1 MAVFTAIATAIV
13 GAFATVGGAFIA
25 ASGALT
31 LAGGV
36 VTGLIAGGLAM
47 GTAKI
52 LGVFKPPNVAS
63 AKDPGVKV
71 QVNPSTDNKIPVF
84 YGTNLTG
91 GIIVDAG
98 ISNSNDTMT
107 YVIVF
112 GEQTDTGTFSV
123 GKQFRGD
130 QQLVFGVAGSTHIV
144 QSVIDANASTT
155 NKVAGK
161 MRCRI
166 YAGGTAAT
174 DQIFP
179 INAANRVAATTML
192 PTITASTSYE
202 KLVFAVFQMD
212 YDAEERLT
220 SLGSYTAEMT
230 NSLSEPGAVLSD
242 FLLNSRYGAGLTT
255 AEVDTTT
262 LTALTAYATEQVDY
276 TTNLG
281 ATDQHD
287 RWAINGMLGT
297 YSNVFTNID
306 MLCQACSTFFTY
318 NPKVGKFEVV
328 PNRAATRAEKSAA
341 YLFTDDNVTGAIDV
355 SSTQLY
361 SQYNEIEAEYP
372 DGSERD
378 QTATVSIIT
387 PVGER
392 NTNEP
397 ENKLTTRYPIC
408 NDAPRV
414 TNLAQIDLRQSR
426 NDLVITLEADYSA
439 IQTDVG
445 DIVKLTNTTYGF
457 TEKLFR
463 VMRVTETEAQ
473 DGMLKVKLLLLEYAD
488 AVYTHIVVQDTGALD
503 LTGIPGWTTGIW
515 GNIDY
520 SNISNVIGNITIV
533 DDPLGNVAN
542 TLIPGSGTVI
552 PGDVDIGNVIY
563 GPGGPINFPNIN
575 FPVTIPDIPDISEI
589 LANLDL
595 GIGGEAGGHVPTT
608 TVIRP
613 PLGRGRFRPGEVINV
628 TVPQPEPRPADKFFP
643 VGPFGAGLNGL
654 LNIDFTN
661 FAGQTAATA
670 TSASIPLTPKGGISA
685 ANLGSIQ
692 VGLQYEEDEANF
704 AIANS
709 QVVDA
714 TLGQPAS
721 KITAQDRVDLGGID
735 YGKFSSMNDLVVY
748 GGINP
753 AAGAQVSFQPVREIS
768 YKEFDI
774 DALTG
779 VYTPNANANIIDYVE
794 GSGIQSSGITTLP
807 TFSDGIKYEISE
819 SRGDLIAYNQPT
831 PRPPASATKA
841 YVPDFMDVINYANSD
856 LLAGFIGGAQGVPFT
871 IGVLYK
877 IETVGSTDFTAIGAV
892 ANSAGVQFTA
902 TGAGSGT
909 GTAKRDIV
917 RGFDVTNMDKRIS
930 KSDFYLDIGNFF

>member
-13 GAFATVGGAFIA
+13 GAFATAGGFLLTA
-25 ASGALT
+25 AGALT
-31 LAGGV
+31 LAGSV

-71 QVNPSTDNKIPVF
+71 QVNPSTDNKVPVF
-84 YGTNLTG
+84 YGKNLTG

-98 ISNSNDTMT
+98 ISNQNDTMT

-112 GEQTDTGTFSV
+112 GEQTDSGTYTV

-130 QQLVFGVAGSTHIV
+130 QQLVFGSGASSHIV
-144 QSVIDANASTT
+144 QSVIDANASST

-166 YAGGTAAT
+166 YAGGTAASN
-174 DQIFP
+174 QIFP
-179 INAANRVAATTML
+179 TTGTPVAATTL
-192 PTITASTSYE
+192 LTTITATTSYE

-212 YDAEERLT
+212 YDQEERLT
-220 SLGSYTAEMT
+220 GLGSYTAEMT

-281 ATDQHD
+281 ATAQHD
-287 RWAINGMLGT
+287 RWAINGMMGT
-297 YSNVFTNID
+297 YTNVFTNID
-306 MLCQACSTFFTY
+306 LICQACSTFFTY

-328 PNRAATRAEKSAA
+328 PNRAATTAEKNAA
-341 YLFTDDNVTGAIDV
+341 YVFTDDNVTGAIDV

-387 PVGER
+387 PVSER

-397 ENKLTTRYPIC
+397 ENKLTVRYPIC

-457 TEKLFR
+457 SEKLFR

-473 DGMLKVKLLLLEYAD
+473 DGMLKVKLLLLEYSD

-520 SNISNVIGNITIV
+520 ANIANIIGNITIV
-533 DDPLGNVAN
+533 DDPQGNVAN
-542 TLIPGSGTVI
+542 TLIPGNGTII
-552 PGDVDIGNVIY
+552 PGDIDIGNVIY

-575 FPVTIPDIPDISEI
+575 FPVTIPNIPDIDKI

-595 GIGGEAGGHVPTT
+595 GIGGEAGGYVPET

-613 PLGRGRFRPGEVINV
+613 PLGRSTFTPGEVTNV
-628 TVPQPEPRPADKFFP
+628 TVPQPEPRPADRFFP
-643 VGPFGAGLNGL
+643 VGPFGTDLTGL
-654 LNIDFTN
+654 LNIDFEN
-661 FAGQTAATA
+661 FAGQTTA
-670 TSASIPLTPKGGISA
+670 SAVAPVMPLAPKGGISR
-685 ANLGSIQ
+685 ANLGDVQ
-692 VGLQYEEDEANF
+692 AGLQYDETPSNTAV
-704 AIANS
+704 ANS
-709 QVVDA
+709 DVIDA
-714 TLGQPAS
+714 TLGTLNSLVSP
-721 KITAQDRVDLGGID
+721 IDFVDLGGID
-735 YGKFSSMNDLVVY
+735 E
-748 GGINP
+748 GIYSAINTIQAKGLAATGSTYQIAYQP
-753 AAGAQVSFQPVREIS
+753 ARSVF

-774 DALTG
+774 NAAG
-779 VYTPNANANIIDYVE
+779 KYIANANADIEDAILSV
-794 GSGIQSSGITTLP
+794 GIQASGLTTIPIL
-807 TFSDGIKYEISE
+807 TENFKYEVKGSIGSDKAVAA
-819 SRGDLIAYNQPT
+819 G
-831 PRPPASATKA
+831 RPPASATKA
-841 YVPDFMDVINYANSD
+841 YVPNYTSVINFANSN
-856 LLAGFIGGAQGVPFT
+856 LSAP
-871 IGVLYK
+871 
-877 IETVGSTDFTAIGAV
+877 
-892 ANSAGVQFTA
+892 AGVQRAF
-902 TGAGSGT
+902 
-909 GTAKRDIV
+909 DI
-917 RGFDVTNMDKRIS
+917 TNLDKRIS